1 MNISLHFRDLNV
13 EKVNQSW
20 DSLIARKQE
29 AEAQVTEVRVP
40 AEEEELEIDDDFNS
54 PTKSGRDY
62 TVKQALSQNDKD
74 VTLTAIF
81 NADKRFIDEASQSKY
96 SAEFSFANEEALIWL
111 FDAALGLKLEEE
123 EFFPAN
129 AVSGIPLEMW
139 VRLFQGMTPAAM
151 DEVKARCRKRKVD
164 FEAFKQFLLGV
175 KNVVK
180 YCMDNRAEMISFY
193 DTGPSGIMRDRAT
206 HIYKRLVPEK
216 AETNLNV

>member
-1 MNISLHFRDLNV
+1 MNISLHFRDFNV

-29 AEAQVTEVRVP
+29 AEAQIVAEKVP

-81 NADKRFIDEASQSKY
+81 NADKRFIDEASVSKF
-96 SAEFSFANEEALIWL
+96 SAEFNFANEEATIWL
-111 FDAALGLKLEEE
+111 FDTALGLKLEDE

-129 AVSGIPLEMW
+129 AISGIPLEMW

-151 DEVKARCRKRKVD
+151 DEVKLRCRKRKVD
-164 FEAFKQFLLGV
+164 FEEFKQFLLGV

-180 YCMDNRAEMISFY
+180 YCMDNHSEMISFY
-193 DTGPSGIMRDRAT
+193 DTGPSGIMRDRAM
-206 HIYKRLVPEK
+206 HVYKRLVPEK
-216 AETNLNV
+216 PESNITV